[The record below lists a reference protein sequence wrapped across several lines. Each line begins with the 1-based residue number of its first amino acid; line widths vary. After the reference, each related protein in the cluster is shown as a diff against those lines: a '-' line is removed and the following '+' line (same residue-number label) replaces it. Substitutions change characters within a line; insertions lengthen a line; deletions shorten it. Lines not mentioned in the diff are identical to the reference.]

1 MGGKKEFCCLGKMNM
16 YEMCM
21 DCYNAYFSDP
31 DFEAAM
37 HEAYWNEKDIYANT
51 ENKCEC
57 GSEASGGT
65 THSHWC
71 PKWQS

>member
-1 MGGKKEFCCLGKMNM
+1 MSKKEFCCAGKVSM
-16 YEMCM
+16 YEMCGR
-21 DCYNAYFSDP
+21 CYKAYFEDP

-37 HEAYWNEKDIYANT
+37 HEAYWEERDARYTPPKV
-51 ENKCEC
+51 CEC

-71 PKWQS
+71 PKWSD